1 MAETVA
7 TSLKAQGWEQSV
19 STEGLEFQRR
29 RPRLLALKANRFP
42 ARTTNSI
49 PVRPPE
55 IRRPPDNGGRDLKY
69 SLAFTKPSSI
79 TVTAEPYTI
88 GDTSPRGS
96 RRQSAGKQRVSIPI
110 PADGDHV
117 EIEVASPLLR
127 NAVTTHLGG
136 ASLSSA
142 SGWVLGLLLAM
153 AGDKGKELITRL
165 LGRIRRKAPK
175 HEHDHA

>member
-1 MAETVA
+1 MPGEGYVHGVGFEALADTVA

-29 RPRLLALKANRFP
+29 RPRPLALEASWFP

-49 PVRPPE
+49 PARPPE
-55 IRRPPDNGGRDLKY
+55 IRRPPEIGISDLEY
-69 SLAFTKPSSI
+69 SLVFTKPSSI

-96 RRQSAGKQRVSIPI
+96 RRQSAGKERVSIPI
-110 PADGDHV
+110 PADDDHV

-136 ASLSSA
+136 VSLSSA
-142 SGWVLGLLLAM
+142 SGWVLALLLGM
-153 AGDKGKELITRL
+153 AGGKG
-165 LGRIRRKAPK
+165 GS
-175 HEHDHA
+175 